1 MLDLFRIQQ
10 DLFLKECAMV
20 MMPWLRIVLKV
31 VIMAATM
38 CTGIIIVKHGVR
50 VEDQGHG
57 GRRDIRQDRQGLDRA
72 A

>member
-1 MLDLFRIQQ
+1 
-10 DLFLKECAMV
+10 MV
-20 MMPWLRIVLKV
+20 VMPWLRIVLKV

-38 CTGIIIVKHGVR
+38 CSGIIIVKHGVR

-57 GRRDIRQDRQGLDRA
+57 GRRDIRQDRQGLDLA